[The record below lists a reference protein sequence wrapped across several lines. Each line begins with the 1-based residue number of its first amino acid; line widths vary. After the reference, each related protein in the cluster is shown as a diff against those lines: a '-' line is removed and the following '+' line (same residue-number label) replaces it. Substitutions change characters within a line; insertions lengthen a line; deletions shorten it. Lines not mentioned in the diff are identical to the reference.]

1 MDMTSVA
8 VFDLDNTLVRGS
20 SLFHFGWL
28 LVRKRVISPSQI
40 LRYTATEISYV
51 RRTSER
57 EGLPALLAEKILS
70 LVSGESEDA
79 LLDYARE
86 FARTTMRKH
95 LVEDVLKEVQNFQKL
110 GVPCYL
116 ATASPQELASAI
128 AEELGMNGAL
138 GTQSQVYEGVY
149 TGHLASPICHGAQKA
164 WRVSRM
170 MDRHGF
176 DKTQAWAFSDSINDL
191 PLLALVGHPVAVNAD
206 KALRQIAKLNSW
218 PVLNSK
224 RTFEGMAFDGEV
236 LPGL

>member
-1 MDMTSVA
+1 MTSVA

-28 LVRKRVISPSQI
+28 LVRKRVISPVQI

-57 EGLPALLAEKILS
+57 EGLPAQLAEKILG
-70 LVSGESEDA
+70 LVKGASEEV
-79 LLDYARE
+79 LLEYVQE
-86 FARTTMRKH
+86 FARTTLHAH
-95 LVEDVLKEVQNFQKL
+95 LVDDVLKEVRNFQKL

-128 AEELGMNGAL
+128 AQELGMTGAI
-138 GTQSQVYEGVY
+138 GTQSQVYEGFY
-149 TGHLASPICHGAQKA
+149 TGHLASPICHGAEKA
-164 WRVSRM
+164 WRVARL
-170 MDRHGF
+170 MDRNNY
-176 DKTQAWAFSDSINDL
+176 DKTSAWAYSDSINDL

-206 KALRQIAKLNSW
+206 KSLRQIAQLNSW
-218 PVLNSK
+218 PILNSK
-224 RTFEGMAFDGEV
+224 RTFESMVFDGEV